1 MNALKPSD
9 VIAATAPAVSATIL
23 GQINDLIG
31 IVGGLVGI
39 VYLLWRWH
47 REASQEK

>member
-1 MNALKPSD
+1 MNMKPAD
-9 VIAATAPAVSATIL
+9 FIAATAPAVSATIL

-31 IVGGLVGI
+31 IVAGLLGI

-47 REASQEK
+47 REASQDK